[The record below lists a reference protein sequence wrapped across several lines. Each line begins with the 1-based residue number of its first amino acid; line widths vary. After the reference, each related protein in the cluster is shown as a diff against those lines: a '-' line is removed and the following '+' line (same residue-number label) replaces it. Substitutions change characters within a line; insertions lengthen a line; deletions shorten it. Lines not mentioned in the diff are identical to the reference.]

1 MTTKE
6 WNLLCTIAENFLDGM
21 KVKNTKLNTIGTVEG
36 VFRNGTI
43 VISNTHFLYY
53 SNISDIEIIKEKE

>member
-21 KVKNTKLNTIGTVEG
+21 KVRNTKLKTIGTVEG
-36 VFRNGTI
+36 VLRNGTVI
-43 VISNTHFLYY
+43 ISNSRILHY
-53 SNISDIEIIKEKE
+53 SNISDIEIIKEN